1 MVTPPPQPEQ
11 PGRLPV
17 RTRGLLAPVLLA
29 GLLLAGLLPAGLLQA
44 WAEEAAPIPLK
55 IAGGLAGLAQY
66 QRFEAPF
73 WTTEVPLLTRGRVRA
88 EIAPFDRAG
97 ILAQDMP
104 ALMRLGVVPFGSIH
118 LAVAAGDEPELNG
131 VDLPLLN
138 PDLATLRQSLALWRP
153 RIARL
158 LLERYQ
164 VELLAVFTY
173 PAQVIFCREAYAR
186 LDDLRGRRIRVSSV
200 GQGELLEA
208 LGAIPLVIAFAE
220 VMPALRGRV
229 VDCVLT
235 GSLPA
240 HGLGLASL
248 APHVSRQTI
257 SWGVT
262 VFGANQAVWLGLP
275 EAVRDQLL
283 AGLTRL
289 EAAIWQAA
297 GRDTEAGFTC
307 PVGWPACGL
316 VVLEDT
322 PAERQRR
329 DELLREAV
337 LPAWL
342 HRCGDDCA
350 EAWNATIGPVRGM
363 LAREG
368 ADR

>member
-1 MVTPPPQPEQ
+1 MVTPPPEPEQ
-11 PGRLPV
+11 PSRIPV
-17 RTRGLLAPVLLA
+17 RSRGQGLLAA
-29 GLLLAGLLPAGLLQA
+29 AMLLLAGLLPAR
-44 WAEEAAPIPLK
+44 AEEAAPILLK
-55 IAGGLAGLAQY
+55 IAGGLAGVTQY

-73 WTTEVPLLTRGRVRA
+73 WTREVPLLTQGRVQA

-97 ILAQDMP
+97 ILAQDML
-104 ALMRLGVVPFGSIH
+104 ALMRLGVVPFGTIH
-118 LAVAAGDEPELNG
+118 LALAAGDEPELNG
-131 VDLPLLN
+131 VDLPVLN

-153 RIARL
+153 RITRL
-158 LLERYQ
+158 LLERYG
-164 VELLAVFTY
+164 VELLAVYTY

-220 VMPALRGRV
+220 IMPALRGRV

-235 GSLPA
+235 GSLSA
-240 HGLGLASL
+240 QTLGLAAL
-248 APHVSRQTI
+248 APHVSRQAI

-262 VFGANQAVWLGLP
+262 VFGANRAVWLGLP
-275 EAVRDQLL
+275 ETVRDQLQ

-297 GRDTEAGFTC
+297 GQDTEAGFTC
-307 PVGWPACGL
+307 PPGWPACGL
-316 VVLEDT
+316 VVTGDS

-329 DELLREAV
+329 DELLRETV

-342 HRCGDDCA
+342 HRCGGDCA
-350 EAWNATIGPVRGM
+350 DAWNATIGPVRGI
-363 LAREG
+363 LARR
-368 ADR
+368 D